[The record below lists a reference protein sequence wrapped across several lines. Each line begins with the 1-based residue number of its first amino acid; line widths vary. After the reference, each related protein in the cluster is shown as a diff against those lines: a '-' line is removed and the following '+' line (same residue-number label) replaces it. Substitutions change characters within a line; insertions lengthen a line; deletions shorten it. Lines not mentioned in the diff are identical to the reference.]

1 MLLKS
6 RYDILMGRPGHEIP
20 DPVPPKRGTVVST
33 IDWATGTVELLI
45 MEDQVLEKPVV

>member
-20 DPVPPKRGTVVST
+20 DPVPPKRGTVVY
-33 IDWATGTVELLI
+33 GGP
-45 MEDQVLEKPVV
+45 VLDAPWDESEPLRNIS